1 MTSNS
6 PLHSCLIKIRSHYSL
21 NHDSSHWKS
30 AGKEQTELSQQAK
43 KPKKR
48 NYLKKKK
55 GDFFSLQKGKFS
67 SKFFNKENKTKAIL
81 MWKWT
86 LTDILLTFLSRVK

>member
-30 AGKEQTELSQQAK
+30 TGKEQTELSQQAK

-55 GDFFSLQKGKFS
+55 KVIFFLCRKANFQANFLIK
-67 SKFFNKENKTKAIL
+67 KTKP
-81 MWKWT
+81 KQ
-86 LTDILLTFLSRVK
+86 F